1 MTYQM
6 ERLWAENQMTEQGM
20 IRRLIINKG
29 EIAMSGWNPDVAA
42 DALSKRDYQCHYRK
56 TKTANFRFKGPQ
68 SREISIA
75 LGRLNG
81 VTAYVNLQSTGGL
94 PFPENGIEGIEI
106 VQKYSRGYEGIN
118 GNPGIS
124 VSVARTNPSLDPASN
139 DVLRIHVRDDASL
152 DRLLA
157 WYAGK

>member
-1 MTYQM
+1 MT
-6 ERLWAENQMTEQGM
+6 A
-20 IRRLIINKG
+20 
-29 EIAMSGWNPDVAA
+29 WNSDVAA
-42 DALSKRDYQCHYRK
+42 DTLLKRGYQCHYRK
-56 TKTANFRFKGPQ
+56 TKTANFRIKGPQ

-81 VTAYVNLQSTGGL
+81 VTAYVNLNSTAGL
-94 PFPENGIEGIEI
+94 PFPASGIDGIEI
-106 VQKYSRGYEGIN
+106 VQKYSRGHEGVN

>member
-1 MTYQM
+1 M
-6 ERLWAENQMTEQGM
+6 NV
-20 IRRLIINKG
+20 
-29 EIAMSGWNPDVAA
+29 WNSDVAA
-42 DALSKRDYQCHYRK
+42 DALLKRDYQCHYRK
-56 TKTANFRFKGPQ
+56 TKTANFRIKGPQ
-68 SREISIA
+68 PREISIA

-81 VTAYVNLQSTGGL
+81 VTAYVNLHSTGGS
-94 PFPENGIEGIEI
+94 PFPENGIDGIEI
-106 VQKYSRGYEGIN
+106 VQKYPRGYEGIN

-139 DVLRIHVRDDASL
+139 DVIRIHVRDNPSL